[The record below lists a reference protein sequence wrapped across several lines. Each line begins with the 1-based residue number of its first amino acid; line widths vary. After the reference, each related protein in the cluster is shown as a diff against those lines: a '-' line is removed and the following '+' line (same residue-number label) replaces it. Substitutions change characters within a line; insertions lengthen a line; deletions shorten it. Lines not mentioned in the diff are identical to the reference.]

1 LIGKN
6 TVKGPVCVSKLPKL
20 LALRSRAKR
29 VVWFKVMAKFK
40 AFKVGIVITSLI
52 TWIIPFDA
60 PILGEI
66 IFFPFENTP
75 GTMF

>member
-1 LIGKN
+1 MN
-6 TVKGPVCVSKLPKL
+6 TVKGPVCVSKLL
-20 LALRSRAKR
+20 TVLALRSRAKV
-29 VVWFKVMAKFK
+29 VVWFKDMAKSK
-40 AFKVGIVITSLI
+40 AFKVGIVITSSI

-66 IFFPFENTP
+66 ILFPFENTP